1 MKFLATTLRAGAIA
15 ALLLM
20 IAPLS
25 QTATAQ
31 DDDSATTVPEADPA
45 DVESIDAIMLAVY
58 DVISGAAGETRDWD
72 RMRTLFRPE
81 AKLIP
86 VGRAAQGAP
95 LQPIYW
101 DLEFYINNVG
111 PRLEEGGFF
120 EVEINRVVE
129 RYGNIAHVF
138 STYESRRNED
148 DAEPFTRGI
157 NSFQLFFDGDRW
169 WVVNI
174 FWQGETPNNPIPEE
188 YEG

>member
-1 MKFLATTLRAGAIA
+1 MKLLATTLRAGAIA
-15 ALLLM
+15 TLLLT
-20 IAPLS
+20 IAPTS
-25 QTATAQ
+25 HTAIAQ
-31 DDDSATTVPEADPA
+31 DDAAAAMPEADPA

-86 VGRAAQGAP
+86 VGRAAQDAP

-148 DAEPFTRGI
+148 DAEPFARGI
-157 NSFQLFFDGDRW
+157 NSFHLFFDGDRW

-174 FWQGETPNNPIPEE
+174 FWQGETPNNPISAE
-188 YEG
+188 YGG